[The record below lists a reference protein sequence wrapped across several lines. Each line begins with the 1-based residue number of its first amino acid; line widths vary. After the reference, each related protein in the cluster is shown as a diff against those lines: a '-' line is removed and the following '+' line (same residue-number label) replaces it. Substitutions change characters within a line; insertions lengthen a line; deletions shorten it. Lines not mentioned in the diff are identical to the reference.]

1 MKRILFISVLVVGCT
16 ARAPEAPAP
25 GPPVFAP
32 LEDVAAAKQQA
43 AAQNKPLLVLNV
55 LGDYKKHC

>member
-1 MKRILFISVLVVGCT
+1 MLVLVGCT
-16 ARAPEAPAP
+16 AQAPEAPGP

-32 LEDVAAAKQQA
+32 LEDVAVAKQLA
-43 AAQNKPLLVLNV
+43 AAQKKPLLVLSV